1 MKSLILAAACTLAVA
16 VHHTTIQ
23 EDSNAIGEIYSN
35 LFVHHFTNKEE
46 AIQYVGKSL
55 DDTKIVKWG
64 VEKYFGEERKCVII
78 SPKEGGMRYKVTPGQ
93 STGKLYWQRIDY
105 TGRITNDNALKLEPT
120 GGYIDS
126 SGIEASIKQY
136 HQSAPKLKAPTSG
149 GERLFNWIFSLADDD
164 ESGTIERNE
173 INDAAF
179 TAMDTNQDGTIDFSD
194 FAGLSASA
202 VFSLFDDDNSGYI
215 DSSELP
221 RYMIQAV
228 ERDDDNERNDNK
240 MLDLKEFTRYFDH
253 GILHTTL

>member
-105 TGRITNDNALKLEPT
+105 SGRITNDASIL
-120 GGYIDS
+120 GGQGKS
-126 SGIEASIKQY
+126 IEASIKQY
-136 HQSAPKLKAPTSG
+136 HQSAPTLKAPTSG

-228 ERDDDNERNDNK
+228 EKGDGNERNDNK
-240 MLDLKEFTRYFDH
+240 MLDLKEFTWYFNNASFDSKDEM
-253 GILHTTL
+253 